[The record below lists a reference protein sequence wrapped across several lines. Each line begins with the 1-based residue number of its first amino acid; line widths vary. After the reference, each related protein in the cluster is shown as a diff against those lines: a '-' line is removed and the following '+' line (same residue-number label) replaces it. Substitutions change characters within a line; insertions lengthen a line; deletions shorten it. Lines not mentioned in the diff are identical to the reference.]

1 MANRNK
7 TSKINQISTKTDL
20 LQKQILIP
28 IAFHAKYLSALA
40 DRKHLMRSELMP
52 LQEDCA
58 ETKVLYL
65 NPPKEYNLEMHCG

>member
-1 MANRNK
+1 MVKTNK
-7 TSKINQISTKTDL
+7 TSKINQISIKTDL
-20 LQKQILIP
+20 LQKQILIQ
-28 IAFHAKYLSALA
+28 IAFYAKYLSALA
-40 DRKHLMRSELMP
+40 DRKHLMRSKLMP

>member
-1 MANRNK
+1 MVKSNK
-7 TSKINQISTKTDL
+7 TSKINQISIKTDL
-20 LQKQILIP
+20 LQKQILIQ
-28 IAFHAKYLSALA
+28 IAFYAKNPSALA
-40 DRKHLMRSELMP
+40 DRKHLMRSKLML